1 MREDHIKFLRE
12 INRRGSITAA
22 SEYLSISPQALS
34 TSIQTLEKE
43 LGFQVLVRSNQGTSM
58 TKEGLEFLT
67 YANDFYDAVRGIR
80 SDSVKNATKEQRT
93 LFATEEGAN
102 YFSVPLA
109 KEMIEGHNNYNINLQ
124 LKPVKNL
131 REELMLEKID
141 GFFSILPAYEGEFF
155 SIYQKNE
162 YDDIFEHIVLEPI
175 AKLCCLAP
183 KTVATYNFIR
193 VSLKTVIDLPSL
205 FLETEYRNSG
215 SVFDQLNQIHT
226 VRDCEFCQSR
236 AEYKIRLL
244 LGNRIS
250 YEFINNYSEW
260 KSYPELLNIIELKE
274 NFSLYLCLVAKKHK
288 GIALFNEYLKNT
300 RFEKKQ
306 YQIL

>member
-67 YANDFYDAVRGIR
+67 YANDFYDAVQGIR

-109 KEMIEGHNNYNINLQ
+109 K
-124 LKPVKNL
+124 K
-131 REELMLEKID
+131 
-141 GFFSILPAYEGEFF
+141 
-155 SIYQKNE
+155 
-162 YDDIFEHIVLEPI
+162 
-175 AKLCCLAP
+175 
-183 KTVATYNFIR
+183 
-193 VSLKTVIDLPSL
+193 
-205 FLETEYRNSG
+205 
-215 SVFDQLNQIHT
+215 
-226 VRDCEFCQSR
+226 
-236 AEYKIRLL
+236 
-244 LGNRIS
+244 
-250 YEFINNYSEW
+250 
-260 KSYPELLNIIELKE
+260 
-274 NFSLYLCLVAKKHK
+274 
-288 GIALFNEYLKNT
+288 
-300 RFEKKQ
+300 
-306 YQIL
+306 